1 MAKSLAPIP
10 VDGSAP
16 VGAGLIVNASGAPSA
31 NTTLMPKGHSKSVD
45 PAHQPVG
52 KREYAPAERGG
63 AAYGVSVGF
72 EAHTAPEAGF
82 TQANG
87 RLLAPAVNRTA
98 PNFSV
103 GSQDAN

>member
-16 VGAGLIVNASGAPSA
+16 VGAGTVVNASGAPSK
-31 NTTLMPKGHSKSVD
+31 NTILMPKGHSKSVD
-45 PAHQPVG
+45 PYIQPVG
-52 KREYAPAERGG
+52 RREYAPAERGG

-72 EAHTAPEAGF
+72 EAHVAPEAGF

-98 PNFSV
+98 PNF
-103 GSQDAN
+103 GIGAQDAN